1 MIDVSEILILANP
14 MTCGMYFLLS
24 LVLSKNKF
32 QNYGVCNGCH
42 DITQK
47 SVDVNDFDIVSVKGS
62 DYRIHF
68 QGMNEAINLFKNIIL
83 TRKKIYYKI
92 KEINETFKHI

>member
-42 DITQK
+42 DKTQK

-68 QGMNEAINLFKNIIL
+68 QGMNKDEAINLLKNIIL
-83 TRKKIYYKI
+83 IRKRKIL
-92 KEINETFKHI
+92 

>member
-47 SVDVNDFDIVSVKGS
+47 LVDDFDIVSVKGS

-68 QGMNEAINLFKNIIL
+68 QGMNKDEAINLLKNIIL
-83 TRKKIYYKI
+83 TRKRKIL
-92 KEINETFKHI
+92 